1 MDDFNIDNEE
11 KQNVIIEINK
21 DVEDTLYDE
30 DRVVSEENDTLVVTN
45 NKKKKKKKNKKKFS
59 WNNLTKKGKVKMNK
73 AFRRHILNKKTTKRK
88 RHLRKQAYCSKANA
102 AVIKKLIPYK

>member
-45 NKKKKKKKNKKKFS
+45 NKKNNKKKNKKKFS
-59 WNNLTKKGKVKMNK
+59 WNNLTKKGKIIFISIV
-73 AFRRHILNKKTTKRK
+73 
-88 RHLRKQAYCSKANA
+88 S
-102 AVIKKLIPYK
+102 VIVFIPFSDSALITP